1 MIGSQLGRYRLL
13 SELGSG
19 GMGTVYLGEAR
30 DPGPDVPGHDR
41 VAIKLLHPHLIRE
54 QGTYRRFLREAEIG
68 MSLSHPNVV
77 RTYAAQSL
85 QVDDQSLH
93 FLVMEFVE
101 GQTLR
106 SLLDE
111 LGQMPEELCRHIGR
125 EIARALEAIHRAGA
139 VHRDLKPENVLLT
152 PDHVVKVMDLGVAL
166 LTDEMIRLSQTGL
179 FVGSLRYA
187 APEQLAGGRKV
198 VDGRADLHAL
208 GVMLYELASGT
219 QPLAGDSFEAVVRH
233 VLNRIPPP
241 VRELRPEISPF
252 FEEVLRRLLE
262 KDAARRFPTASDLL
276 QTLVEGEASDWWQG
290 VTRAS
295 DRLAAPLRSL
305 HVRRETALYGREAE
319 LAQLEELY
327 DKSCSGEAQV
337 VLLEGEA
344 GIGKTRLIDGL
355 MSQLRAR
362 GDDVH
367 FLFGSYPPGSAASSI
382 GAFTSAFRQHFAEQ
396 DLDQALTRYLSA
408 SPRLAPVFAALLR
421 GETPPNAERLP
432 RDLLP
437 AAFVQA
443 TRGLAAERPTV
454 IAIEDLHFAP
464 EEGRALFA
472 ALDLGLQGHRVLLIG
487 TARPGL
493 PTDWLAEITRHDSGT
508 CLPLT
513 RLGQDAQDR
522 ILTDALGSE
531 ALAADLG
538 PQIAAKSDGNPFF
551 LFELLRGLGE
561 GGFLTRGPDGQW
573 VKARPIA
580 DLNLPSSVVKVLQAR
595 IDALNERARELL
607 EAGSCW
613 GHEFDPVL
621 VANALGQDPLP
632 VLRELARVE
641 RHHRLIRPS
650 GRRYAFDHHQIQE
663 TLYAGLFEPL
673 RERYHAL
680 LATTLE
686 TREQAAQKDPA
697 ALPGEV
703 AVALCEQYL
712 KGAQPQSGARYLH
725 AAMTHLIRAQKNSR
739 AVDLAN
745 RALAPAVNLPGAER
759 ITLLVRKQGLLGRL
773 GRRDEQSVVLAEA
786 IALANTIGDSKIRA
800 QVQEKWGQ
808 YLDQVARFEEARSA
822 LTEAADLARTSG
834 DHYTELL
841 AIGTLG
847 SVFHNLGHY
856 EDAKRCQEQCL
867 TGARAHGMR
876 RVEQL
881 ALGDLGVL
889 YNNLGQQ
896 TEALRFHQQ
905 SLELATELGEYSGV
919 NVALGNIGNVLRTLG
934 RFDEAIDHH
943 RRQMELAREYGD
955 RWEEAASHGGMSGT
969 LHALGRYEEALTHL
983 QRQLV
988 LSRETRHRRSEAVAL
1003 GNIGICYID
1012 LGRYED
1018 ARRYCEQHRAR
1029 SQELSYRLG
1038 ETLALFNL
1046 CAVYHYQGDDE
1057 RALETCEL
1065 AERLC
1070 SQLGAKSIAIHG
1082 TLGRSLIALQQGDLA
1097 AAEQWGRRAQALAI
1111 EIEQPIMTAKALV
1124 ALGEMAVRAGRQ
1136 PEAREWLTEA
1146 LTIARRIGASNEIAI
1161 TSARLATLPDA
1172 TGPADAL
1179 AAFSAHAPR
1188 MNCRDWMAAHYY
1200 LWQATGHR
1208 SHLEA
1213 AHARLLLVCE
1223 HASPAY
1229 RQSIVE
1235 GIPLHR
1241 EIAAAFRELTAASP
1255 FMN

>member
-1 MIGSQLGRYRLL
+1 MTMIGSQLGRYRLL

-30 DPGPDVPGHDR
+30 DHAPDVSGSDR

-54 QGTYRRFLREAEIG
+54 EGTYRRFLREAEIG
-68 MSLSHPNVV
+68 MSLSHPNIV
-77 RTYAAQSL
+77 RTYAAQSI
-85 QVDDQSLH
+85 QIDDRSLH
-93 FLVMEFVE
+93 FMVMEFVE

-111 LGQMPEELCRHIGR
+111 LGQVPEELCRHIGR
-125 EIARALEAIHRAGA
+125 EIARALDAIHRAGA
-139 VHRDLKPENVLLT
+139 VHRDLKPENVLIT

-187 APEQLAGGRKV
+187 APEQLAAGRKV
-198 VDGRADLHAL
+198 VDGQADLHAL

-219 QPLAGDSFEAVVRH
+219 HPLAGDSFEAIVRH

-241 VRELRPEISPF
+241 VRELRSEISPF

-262 KDAARRFPTASDLL
+262 KEASRRFATAGDLL
-276 QTLVEGEASDWWQG
+276 QVLIEGEASAWWQG
-290 VTRAS
+290 VTRAGEW
-295 DRLAAPLRSL
+295 LRSRRAKRL
-305 HVRRETALYGREAE
+305 HVGRDTALYGREAE
-319 LAQLEELY
+319 LAQLEALY

-337 VLLEGEA
+337 VLIEGEA

-362 GDDVH
+362 GEDVH

-396 DLDQALTRYLSA
+396 DLDQALARYLSA

-443 TRGLAAERPTV
+443 ARGLAAERPT
-454 IAIEDLHFAP
+454 ILAIEDLHFAP
-464 EEGRALFA
+464 EEGRALFTA
-472 ALDLGLQGHRVLLIG
+472 LGLGLLGHRVLLIG

-493 PTDWLAEITRHDSGT
+493 PTDWLAEITRQESGT
-508 CLPLT
+508 CLPLP
-513 RLGQDAQDR
+513 RLRPDAQGR
-522 ILTDALGSE
+522 ILSDALGSE

-561 GGFLTRGPDGQW
+561 EGFLTRGPEGQW
-573 VKARPIA
+573 VQSRPIA
-580 DLNLPSSVVKVLQAR
+580 DINLPSSVVKLIQVR
-595 IDALNERARELL
+595 IDALGEGARELL

-613 GHEFDPVL
+613 GYEFDPTL
-621 VANALGQDPLP
+621 VAAALGQDPLP

-641 RHHRLIRPS
+641 RHHRLIRPA

-680 LATTLE
+680 LAAALE
-686 TREQAAQKDPA
+686 TREQAAHKDPA
-697 ALPGEV
+697 TLQGEV

-725 AAMTHLIRAQKNSR
+725 AAMTHLIQAQKNSR

-745 RALAPAVNLPGAER
+745 RALVPAVNLPGAER

-786 IALANTIGDSKIRA
+786 MALANTLGDPRTRA

-808 YLDQVARFEEARSA
+808 YLDQVARFEEARTV
-822 LTEAADLARTSG
+822 LTEAADLARNAG

-847 SVFHNLGHY
+847 SVFHNLGRY

-867 TGARAHGMR
+867 AGARAQGMR
-876 RVEQL
+876 RIEQI

-896 TEALRFHQQ
+896 TEALSFHQQ
-905 SLELATELGEYSGV
+905 SLELATEQGDYSAV
-919 NVALGNIGNVLRTLG
+919 SVALGNMGNVLRTLG
-934 RFDEAIDHH
+934 RFDEAIAHH
-943 RRQMELAREYGD
+943 RRQMELAREHGD
-955 RWEEAASHGGMSGT
+955 RWEEAVANGGMSGT
-969 LHALGRYEEALTHL
+969 LQALGRSEEALTHL
-983 QRQLV
+983 ERQLL

-1012 LGRYED
+1012 LGRYEE
-1018 ARRYCEQHRAR
+1018 AGRYCEQHLARA
-1029 SQELSYRLG
+1029 QELGYRLG

-1070 SQLGAKSIAIHG
+1070 SQLGAKSIAING

-1097 AAEQWGRRAQALAI
+1097 AAEQWGQRARELAI
-1111 EIEQPIMTAKALV
+1111 EIEQPAMAAKALV
-1124 ALGEMAVRAGRQ
+1124 ALGEMAIRAGRHL
-1136 PEAREWLTEA
+1136 EARDWLTEA
-1146 LTIARRIGASNEIAI
+1146 LAIARRIGASNEIAI
-1161 TSARLATLPDA
+1161 TSARLATFPDS
-1172 TGPADAL
+1172 TGPGDAL

-1188 MNCRDWMAAHYY
+1188 MNCHDWMAAHYY
-1200 LWQATGHR
+1200 LWQATSER

-1213 AHARLLLVCE
+1213 AHARLLSVSE

-1235 GIPLHR
+1235 RIPLHR
-1241 EIAAAFRELTAASP
+1241 EIAAAYRELTAAKK
-1255 FMN
+1255 